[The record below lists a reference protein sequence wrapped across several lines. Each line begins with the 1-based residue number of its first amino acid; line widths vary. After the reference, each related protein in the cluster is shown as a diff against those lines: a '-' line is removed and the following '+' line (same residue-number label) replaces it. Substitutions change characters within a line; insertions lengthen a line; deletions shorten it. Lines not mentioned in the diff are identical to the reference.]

1 MYGSE
6 GPIITLVIAKL
17 TLVALAIV
25 LVCLVAHWKEI
36 KKVASN
42 VVRNIMADSGTLLG
56 VAFIVIFIVLVV
68 LSGGSGSD
76 NGLGGRFGG

>member
-6 GPIITLVIAKL
+6 GPIITLVVAKL

-25 LVCLVAHWKEI
+25 LVCLAVYWKEI
-36 KKVASN
+36 KKVASD
-42 VVRNIMADSGTLLG
+42 VVRNIMADDGTLLG
-56 VAFIVIFIVLVV
+56 VAFMVICIVLVI

-76 NGLGGRFGG
+76 SGLGGRFGG